1 MHDNVNELDAGKAYT
16 KQCLYYAF
24 YIHLLFTY
32 VLPQEKKKISAL
44 YCINVML
51 QSKSKSEVNKML
63 HFHLISRATRK
74 FALISDKFTQRGQ
87 AVAEIL
93 TVISQQIVEHCCK

>member
-1 MHDNVNELDAGKAYT
+1 MCFAT
-16 KQCLYYAF
+16 
-24 YIHLLFTY
+24 I
-32 VLPQEKKKISAL
+32 KKKISAL

-51 QSKSKSEVNKML
+51 QSKSKNEVNKMF

-74 FALISDKFTQRGQ
+74 FALISDHFTQRGQ